1 MEVLL
6 SLTAILIFF
15 SFLAELIV
23 IKPVYE
29 IGTKLYCNLSGRIDY
44 TQIYEVVSF
53 DGGEYL
59 IKCIEGKDIFGKD
72 IEYESKMTTFVVNE
86 LFISKDFI
94 DEEYGLDI
102 LEAQKKFLNYITQTR
117 N

>member
-1 MEVLL
+1 MTVLL
-6 SLTAILIFF
+6 IITVLLIFF

-23 IKPVYE
+23 VKPVYE
-29 IGTKLYCNLSGRIDY
+29 IGTKLYSNKCGRINY

-72 IEYESKMTTFVVNE
+72 IEFESKMTTFVVNE

-94 DEEYGLDI
+94 DGEYGLDI
-102 LEAQKKFLNYITQTR
+102 LEAQKRYLTYITLTK